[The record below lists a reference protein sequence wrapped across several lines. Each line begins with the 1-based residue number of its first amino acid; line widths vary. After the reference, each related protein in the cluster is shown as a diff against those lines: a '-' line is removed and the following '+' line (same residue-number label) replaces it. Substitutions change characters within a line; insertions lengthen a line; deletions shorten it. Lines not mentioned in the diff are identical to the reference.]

1 MLLMRAAGLRST
13 HPGLVGGM
21 LGPLC
26 AVALVWLGLWLSN
39 TGLLVSSADTRIPK
53 TRECK
58 YLIGVTVARRIE
70 PLADRCPLL
79 RAIGP

>member
-1 MLLMRAAGLRST
+1 MLDNRPMKLALGL
-13 HPGLVGGM
+13 PGVI
-21 LGPLC
+21 
-26 AVALVWLGLWLSN
+26 ALVWLGLWLSN

-58 YLIGVTVARRIE
+58 YLIGVTIARRIE

-79 RAIGP
+79 RSVGP